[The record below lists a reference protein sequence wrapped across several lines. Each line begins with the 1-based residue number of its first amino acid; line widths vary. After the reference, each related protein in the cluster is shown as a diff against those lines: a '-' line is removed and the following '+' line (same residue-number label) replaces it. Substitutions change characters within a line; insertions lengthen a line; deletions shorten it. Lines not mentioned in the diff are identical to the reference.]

1 MIRVVIQLATKDVMT
16 VNLATEL
23 VKVVMTVSLAIRAVI
38 QLVMKGAITVRVVM
52 ASVRLI
58 SLAQPATL
66 RVMTITL
73 PHSK

>member
-1 MIRVVIQLATKDVMT
+1 MKDVMT
-16 VNLATEL
+16 VNLAMEL
-23 VKVVMTVSLAIRAVI
+23 VKVVMIVSLVIRVAIR
-38 QLVMKGAITVRVVM
+38 LVMKGAITVRVVM

-58 SLAQPATL
+58 SPAQLATL